1 MLRLH
6 MVALVGV
13 LVALAA
19 LTGCSSADQKTGN
32 SPEDIAHMADFLPD
46 RPPSLIVRKGDERTE
61 EFPPTDSMWG
71 QTSES
76 VQLGDDAPEFKW
88 MGDDLL
94 VDRGT
99 SLELVLDNEPTFL
112 DIAFFEDGIDD
123 TGRAENGRIDRIPVC
138 QKHPEGH
145 VANCRDVH
153 LESGAYVIPLPFE
166 KINKGGERTYFV
178 VSLFV
183 EGIDPNSNEL
193 AAFTANWNIPLIFE
207 EGES

>member
-46 RPPSLIVRKGDERTE
+46 RPPSLIVRKGDGRTE

-88 MGDDLL
+88 MEDDLL

-99 SLELVLDNEPTFL
+99 SLELVLDNEPTYL
-112 DIAFFEDGIDD
+112 GY
-123 TGRAENGRIDRIPVC
+123 RI
-138 QKHPEGH
+138 
-145 VANCRDVH
+145 
-153 LESGAYVIPLPFE
+153 L
-166 KINKGGERTYFV
+166 
-178 VSLFV
+178 
-183 EGIDPNSNEL
+183 
-193 AAFTANWNIPLIFE
+193 
-207 EGES
+207 